1 MTTDS
6 SRMPSQST
14 FVPSVAPQRAR
25 RTSRRVLPARPQTP
39 AASTAAPLIAADCTA
54 VLLAG
59 TVLEEAQR
67 GGALL
72 LQLTVLAVLLNVQAR
87 LYRDR
92 VLPSVLDELPVL
104 AGRIAVVWCGAA
116 ALSARGPLA
125 GRVDLADVA
134 GTASVHLAVVC
145 SLRWVIFARR
155 RRRLRAR
162 PRSAL
167 VLGTVPAAQRV
178 CALLGQ
184 HPEYGLRP
192 VGTVAW
198 GKGAAQQAAEG
209 SALPVLT
216 SEAEMLRAIIQNS
229 VRDVLFAPAEGE
241 QDRTGMIELLHRYG
255 CTVWLLGAPVPGQGT
270 AVPGQGTAPRM
281 GAHLWGYGFRR
292 LEPPSGDRPG
302 LKAKRALDAA
312 AAGLLLVCVL
322 PLLLVCAA
330 AVRLSDGP
338 GVLFRQ
344 ERVGQHGRLFVLLKF
359 RTLRPADDR
368 EANTKWSVAHDA
380 RMSPVGRFLRRSSL
394 DELPQL
400 WNVVRGD
407 MSLVGPRPERPYFVA
422 QFSRAYPGYAARH
435 RMTVGLTGLAQVN
448 GLRGDTSIEERCR
461 FDNHYIDQWSLWQDM
476 CILLRT
482 ALSLIRPTGS

>member
-1 MTTDS
+1 
-6 SRMPSQST
+6 MPSQSA
-14 FVPSVAPQRAR
+14 VMASVTPQRA

-39 AASTAAPLIAADCTA
+39 AASTAASLIAADCTA

-59 TVLEEAQR
+59 TVLAEAQR

-72 LQLTVLAVLLNVQAR
+72 LQLTVLAVVLNAQAR
-87 LYRDR
+87 LYKDR
-92 VLPSVLDELPVL
+92 VLPNVLDELPVL
-104 AGRIAVVWCGAA
+104 AARVAVVWCAAA

-125 GRVDLADVA
+125 GRVDLAGVA
-134 GTASVHLAVVC
+134 VAAFVHLAVVC
-145 SLRWVIFARR
+145 AMRWIIFARR

-167 VLGTVPAAQRV
+167 VVGTVPAAQRL
-178 CALLGQ
+178 CGLLAQ

-198 GKGAAQQAAEG
+198 GKPGAQQGGAQQGAEG
-209 SALPVLT
+209 AALPVLT

-229 VRDVLFAPAEGE
+229 VRDVLFAPADGE
-241 QDRTGMIELLHRYG
+241 HDRTGMIKLLHRYG
-255 CTVWLLGAPVPGQGT
+255 CTVWLLGSALPVRT
-270 AVPGQGTAPRM
+270 SAPRM
-281 GAHLWGYGFRR
+281 GAHLWGHEFRR
-292 LEPPSGDRPG
+292 LEPPTGDRPG
-302 LKAKRALDAA
+302 LRVKRALDAT

-322 PLLLVCAA
+322 PLLLVCAL

-344 ERVGQHGRLFVLLKF
+344 ERVGRHGRLFVLLKF

-368 EANTKWSVAHDA
+368 EAATKWSVAHDA
-380 RMSPVGRFLRRSSL
+380 RMSAVGRFLRRSSL

-435 RMTVGLTGLAQVN
+435 RMVVGVTGLAQVN
-448 GLRGDTSIEERCR
+448 GLRGDTSIEDRCR